1 MGGTGQKG
9 EYIIMNAK
17 RQKRRVGFGQRKRV
31 RTHKRSM
38 IAIGTV
44 LVLMIITLTV
54 SGMSL
59 KAKEQQSIARE
70 AKLEE
75 QIKQEKARTAQ
86 IEDMEKYADTD
97 AYVEEIAREKLH
109 LVHKNEIIFKAK

>member
-1 MGGTGQKG
+1 
-9 EYIIMNAK
+9 MNAK
-17 RQKRRVGFGQRKRV
+17 RQKRRVSFGQKRRV

-44 LVLMIITLTV
+44 VLMIITLTV